1 MAVLYT
7 NNAVSALSASI
18 SNVATSFSVTS
29 GHGVKFP
36 VTSASDYFYVTLY
49 DSAGNIEIVKVTT
62 RATDTFTVTRAQDG
76 TTALAFSAA
85 DKVELRVTKAVL
97 DDIKTDTKS
106 SLSSGNVTTALGFT
120 PYNATNPNN
129 YISSS
134 GVVVKDANGNIT
146 TNATFNGFTS
156 VAASGTA
163 ITLTAASTPVYSIT
177 GSGGQVIQLPN
188 ATTLP
193 NGTIFSFN
201 NNQSSGAITV
211 NNASATLVVSVP
223 SGGYT
228 TVVLLSNAI
237 SAGSWDRHDQTP
249 GNVSWSTNTFDYPG
263 SITNATWNGVAI
275 AASRGGTGVA
285 NNSASTITISGAFA
299 TTLTVSGTTAITL
312 PTTGTLST
320 LAGTETLTNK
330 RIQPRVL
337 SAASSTTFAVNADSY
352 DVAEM
357 TMTGVAGTLAISN
370 PTGTPV
376 NGQKLIYKLQC
387 TNAQTYN
394 WGTIFQ
400 GSTDLALPTACSGS
414 SKWDYYGFIYN
425 STATK
430 WQLIAKMAG
439 F

>member
-18 SNVATSFSVTS
+18 TNAATSFSITS

-97 DDIKTDTKS
+97 DDIKTDTKG
-106 SLSSGNVTTALGFT
+106 SLTSGNVTTALGFT
-120 PYNATNPNN
+120 PLGP
-129 YISSS
+129 SST
-134 GVVVKDANGNIT
+134 D
-146 TNATFNGFTS
+146 
-156 VAASGTA
+156 
-163 ITLTAASTPVYSIT
+163 
-177 GSGGQVIQLPN
+177 
-188 ATTLP
+188 
-193 NGTIFSFN
+193 
-201 NNQSSGAITV
+201 
-211 NNASATLVVSVP
+211 
-223 SGGYT
+223 
-228 TVVLLSNAI
+228 
-237 SAGSWDRHDQTP
+237 
-249 GNVSWSTNTFDYPG
+249 
-263 SITNATWNGVAI
+263 
-275 AASRGGTGVA
+275 
-285 NNSASTITISGAFA
+285 
-299 TTLTVSGTTAITL
+299 
-312 PTTGTLST
+312 
-320 LAGTETLTNK
+320 TLTNK

-337 SAASSTTFAVNADSY
+337 SATSSTTFSVNADSY

-357 TMTGVAGTLAISN
+357 TMTGVAGTLAIGN

-376 NGQKLIYKLQC
+376 NGQKLIYKLQT

-400 GSTDLALPTACSGS
+400 GSTDLALPTASSGT